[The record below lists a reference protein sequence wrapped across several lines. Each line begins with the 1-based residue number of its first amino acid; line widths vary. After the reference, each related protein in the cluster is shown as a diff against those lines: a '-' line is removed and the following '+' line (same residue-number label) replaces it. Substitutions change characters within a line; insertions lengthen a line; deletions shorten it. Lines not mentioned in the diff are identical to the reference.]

1 MLTSTHRFIWR
12 STVFIVTLV
21 LLYIAFPILI
31 VPSSLPAIKAIII
44 DSIPPSSISTS
55 EFTLPSQQSETT
67 VYQIIPQTLT
77 LKQKLQ
83 LFKDMHQQGMDLM
96 LAR

>member
-1 MLTSTHRFIWR
+1 MITNIHRFIWR

-21 LLYIAFPILI
+21 LLYIAFPVLI

-44 DSIPPSSISTS
+44 DSTYPSSTSTS
-55 EFTLPSQQSETT
+55 EFTTPSEQSETT

-83 LFKDMHQQGMDLM
+83 LFKDMHQQGMNLM